1 MNIFR
6 LASSLLRSILSSI
19 ASDPEVKKIIERNP
33 RFFHFLKKRIAPDE
47 MFGLHLTIGA
57 LCTALFVLFFFS
69 VVRHVLGNDTL
80 IESDVSIVNFLQ
92 LIRLD
97 GVDQGALFFGTLGR
111 WSVIFIGVCAT
122 AIVCIRGRRWHTLI
136 ALVTAVSVAIFFS
149 GMLRE
154 VIETIRPS
162 FANTLVT
169 SRDATFPSGH
179 ASVAFT
185 FYGLVTYLLVRSRTS
200 WIARIVSALGGITL
214 ISVIALSGMYLGLYW
229 PSDTVASMAS
239 AAVWIAI
246 VITVLEIRRAVRLP
260 YEEEDDRS
268 ISTMHTTGI
277 IAFVCWVLLGGYL
290 SSAFPLHGAQPIRPP
305 LQSMNKQDI
314 PGKLFDTLPRYSDT
328 LLGNHTEPINIIVVG
343 KKDVIDDAFTKSGWI
358 YPGTITLSN
367 LWGAAVASI
376 KNTQDLRAPIT
387 PMFWNTLPNTS
398 AYFKPTPQNSV
409 RERHH
414 IRLWNSGIQTT
425 DGDTI
430 LFGAAS
436 FDKGI
441 KLKSAIIIPTHII
454 DPAIDKEREYVKQSL
469 ESTGLVERVIPFAIV
484 EPTLGKNIVGD
495 TFFTDGKSVVI
506 FLDEAVSSYQTS
518 PVRVQ

>member
-1 MNIFR
+1 MNIVK
-6 LASSLLRSILSSI
+6 LSSSVIRSILSSI
-19 ASDPEVKKIIERNP
+19 ASDPEVKKLIERNP
-33 RFFHFLKKRIAPDE
+33 RVFHFLKKRIAPDE

-57 LCTALFVLFFFS
+57 LCTALFVLFFFN
-69 VVRHVLGNDTL
+69 VVRHVLGNDAL

-97 GVDQGALFFGTLGR
+97 GIDQGALFFGTLGR
-111 WSVIFIGVCAT
+111 WSVIFIGVCAS

-149 GMLRE
+149 GILRE
-154 VIETIRPS
+154 VIETARPS

-169 SRDATFPSGH
+169 NNDAAFPGGH

-200 WIARIVSALGGITL
+200 WIAKALCALGGIVL
-214 ISVIALSGMYLGLYW
+214 IGVIALSGIYLGVYW
-229 PSDTVASMAS
+229 PSDTIASMAS
-239 AAVWIAI
+239 AAVWLAI

-268 ISTMHTTGI
+268 LSTMHTTGF
-277 IAFVCWVLLGGYL
+277 IAFFCWVLLSGYIASVL
-290 SSAFPLHGAQPIRPP
+290 PLHGAQPIRVP
-305 LQSMNKQDI
+305 LQSLDRHDI

-328 LLGNHTEPINIIVVG
+328 LLGNHTEPINIILVG
-343 KKDVIDDAFTKSGWI
+343 KKEVIDDAFAKSGWTH
-358 YPGTITLSN
+358 PGTINLAN
-367 LWGAAVASI
+367 LWGAALASLR
-376 KNTQDLRAPIT
+376 NTQDLRAPIT

-398 AYFKPTPQNSV
+398 AYFKPTPKNSV

-414 IRLWNSGIQTT
+414 IRLWDSGVQTNE
-425 DGDTI
+425 GDTI

-436 FDKGI
+436 FDKGV
-441 KLKSAIIIPTHII
+441 KLKSSILVPTHSI
-454 DPAIDKEREYVKQSL
+454 DPAIDKEREYVKHSL
-469 ESTGLVERVIPFAIV
+469 ESTGLVERVLPFSIV

-495 TFFTDGKSVVI
+495 TFFTDGKSQVI
-506 FLDEAVSSYQTS
+506 FLKSPDAPAQTS
-518 PVRVQ
+518 DTQAE